1 MSLIALV
8 ILKLTLIVWSLVV
21 AGGSLLLI
29 ERRRKRK
36 RITETMM
43 MILMTVLL
51 GVRSIE
57 RMTVTLT
64 CAQGKGD
71 WVRAARRML
80 LPWAYV

>member
-1 MSLIALV
+1 LIALV

-43 MILMTVLL
+43 MILML